1 MRGRRGLLSRN
12 ISLNIS
18 SSPLILDTYPGAAAA
33 YSLRKLRIAYTGAAI
48 RVRRSSDSAEQ
59 DIGFDGAGNLDTSA
73 LTTFVGAGDG
83 LVTTWYDQS
92 GNARH
97 ATQTTVASQPQ
108 IVSSGVLATTGGKPS
123 ISFVDPGSGATKLS
137 VPVWHAAN
145 APHVWLFSAYKL
157 TSTGNFQC
165 LLGTTPPDH
174 GFLSVHSGSS
184 GVARLATIRGAVSAY
199 NIGSDRTN
207 LFTMISLNANRTNL
221 SGWIN
226 GTGGVVGDDTN
237 ADFTMPTNYE
247 ITDGGYAVS
256 SGNMSVSEMILY
268 ASDQSSSRAAIESA
282 INSHYS
288 IY

>member
-92 GNARH
+92 VNARH
-97 ATQTTVASQPQ
+97 ATQTTAGNQPQ
-108 IVSSGVLATTGGKPS
+108 IVSSGVVATTGGKPS
-123 ISFVDPGSGATKLS
+123 ISFVDPGSGATKLN
-137 VPVWHAAN
+137 VPVWHTVN
-145 APHVWLFSAYKL
+145 APHVWLFSAYML
-157 TSTGNFQC
+157 TSAGSFPY
-165 LLGTTPPDH
+165 LLGTSPHDQ
-174 GFLSVHSGSS
+174 GFLSLHSGLS
-184 GVARLATIRGAVSAY
+184 GVARFATVRGVVSAY
-199 NIGSDRTN
+199 DFGSSRTG
-207 LFTMISLNANRTNL
+207 LFTVISLNANRANL

-226 GTGGVVGDDTN
+226 GTGGVLGADSDT
-237 ADFTMPTNYE
+237 DFVLPINYE
-247 ITDGGYAVS
+247 ITDGGTSAT
-256 SGNMSVSEMILY
+256 SGNLSVSEMILY
-268 ASDQSSSRAAIESA
+268 ASDQSASRAAIESA